1 MSVRGYGTW
10 APRRQSMFSAAYVTA
25 PDTEPP
31 ITHEINNRL
40 TYILNLYPKY
50 CK

>member
-1 MSVRGYGTW
+1 MKSLSVFMSIRGYGDW

-31 ITHEINNRL
+31 IIHETQNRFVY
-40 TYILNLYPKY
+40 T
-50 CK
+50 